1 MSERWKSG
9 PLQEQFNH
17 ADGSVF
23 GCIIRLYWTVSGTSG
38 HQPTHWIDFEI
49 FEAVG
54 LDGVRDDSPPLYY
67 ATESREL
74 SDGVTTDLDKAVPD
88 VSGFVKWDGC
98 TQVYFSADRDT
109 PALHYDDR
117 AGLAGILAAIV
128 RAQERC
134 YEIMAVDA

>member
-1 MSERWKSG
+1 MSEQRYRSG
-9 PLQEQFNH
+9 PLQEQFSFN
-17 ADGSVF
+17 DGVPF
-23 GCIIRLYWTVSGTSG
+23 GRVVRLFWSPSET

-49 FEAVG
+49 FEAIG
-54 LDGVRDDSPPLYY
+54 LDGINADSPPAYY
-67 ATESREL
+67 ASEERDL
-74 SDGVTTDLDKAVPD
+74 SANTTTDLDKAVPD

-98 TQVYFSADRDT
+98 TQIYFSADRNT

-117 AGLAGILAAIV
+117 AGLAGLLAAIV